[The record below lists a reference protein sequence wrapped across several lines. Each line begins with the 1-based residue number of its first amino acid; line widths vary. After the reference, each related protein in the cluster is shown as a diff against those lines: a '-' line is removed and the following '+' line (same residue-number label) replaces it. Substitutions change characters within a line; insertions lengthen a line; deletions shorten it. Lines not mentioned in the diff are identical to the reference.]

1 MHNAHNRISVTLR
14 LVSNSFIFFAS
25 TPMQYN
31 IINQNAEYPPL
42 VENGSPNTPK
52 KENKPTIIRNA
63 FFAVFESMGNKK
75 LFKTGMEK
83 YNAKNAVKYQKLL
96 SVTGIA
102 LLRISAMLQVS
113 LMPAIVRI
121 SVTMKE

>member
-1 MHNAHNRISVTLR
+1 MHSAHNRISVMLR

-31 IINQNAEYPPL
+31 TINQIAEFPSL
-42 VENGSPNTPK
+42 VQNGSPNTPK
-52 KENKPTIIRNA
+52 KENKPTITRNA

-83 YNAKNAVKYQKLL
+83 YNAKNAVKYQKLPN
-96 SVTGIA
+96 VTGIA

-113 LMPAIVRI
+113 LMPAIVRSI
-121 SVTMKE
+121 VTMKE